1 MKLSSLFLV
10 ASAGSLAQ
18 TLRFTNLDFH
28 NITVDTP
35 FNITWTDAN
44 GPVKL
49 TLLKGS
55 SPAYFENMGVIASGL
70 TDSFYVWTPNNT
82 LLRDIYDI
90 QFEDS
95 TGVPIYSF
103 MFELVLAPV
112 TAAATTTTTAATTST
127 TYATTWIWPT
137 YV

>member
-1 MKLSSLFLV
+1 MKLSSALLAATANTV
-10 ASAGSLAQ
+10 AQA
-18 TLRFTNLDFH
+18 LRFTNSNFH
-28 NITVDTP
+28 NITVGTP

-49 TLLKGS
+49 TLLKGA
-55 SPAYFENMGVIASGL
+55 SPAYFENMGIIASGL
-70 TDSFYVWTPNNT
+70 TDSFYVWTPNNK

-103 MFELVLAPV
+103 MFELVLAPI
-112 TAAATTTTTAATTST
+112 TAATTTTTAAATAST